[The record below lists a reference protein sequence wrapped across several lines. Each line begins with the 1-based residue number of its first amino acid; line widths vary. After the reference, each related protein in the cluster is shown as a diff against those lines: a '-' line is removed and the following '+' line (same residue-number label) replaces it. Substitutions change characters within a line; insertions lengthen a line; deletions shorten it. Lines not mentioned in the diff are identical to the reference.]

1 MTEQQESRWAV
12 VITALDDMFKVN
24 MDDNADGKDTLT
36 KLQGLVGGLI
46 EAIDLTDNITMW
58 INEEGLFSNM
68 EVNKTASDL
77 YDKVLQLHLNYN
89 PSIGNIV
96 GDVVFT
102 GGIDEEGN
110 LTTLQREDELYI
122 EKAWSKYK

>member
-12 VITALDDMFKVN
+12 VITALDDMSKVN
-24 MDDNADGKDTLT
+24 MDDNADGRDTLT

-110 LTTLQREDELYI
+110 FTTLQREDELYI

>member
-12 VITALDDMFKVN
+12 LITALDDMSKVN

-68 EVNKTASDL
+68 TVNKTASDL

-110 LTTLQREDELYI
+110 FTTLQREDELYI

>member
-12 VITALDDMFKVN
+12 VITALDDMSKVN
-24 MDDNADGKDTLT
+24 MDDNADGRDTLT

-68 EVNKTASDL
+68 TVNKTASDL

-110 LTTLQREDELYI
+110 FTTLQREDELYI

>member
-12 VITALDDMFKVN
+12 VITALDDMSKVN

-110 LTTLQREDELYI
+110 FTTLQREDELYI

>member
-24 MDDNADGKDTLT
+24 MDDNADGRDTLT
-36 KLQGLVGGLI
+36 QLQGLVGGLI

-68 EVNKTASDL
+68 TVNKTASDL

-110 LTTLQREDELYI
+110 FTTLQREDELYI

>member
-12 VITALDDMFKVN
+12 VITALDDMSKVN

-68 EVNKTASDL
+68 TVNKTASDL

-110 LTTLQREDELYI
+110 FTTLQREDELYI

>member
-12 VITALDDMFKVN
+12 VITALDDMSKVN
-24 MDDNADGKDTLT
+24 MNDNADGKDTLT

-110 LTTLQREDELYI
+110 FTTLQREDELYI

>member
-24 MDDNADGKDTLT
+24 MDDNADGRDTLT
-36 KLQGLVGGLI
+36 QLQGLVGGLI

-110 LTTLQREDELYI
+110 FTTLQREDELYI